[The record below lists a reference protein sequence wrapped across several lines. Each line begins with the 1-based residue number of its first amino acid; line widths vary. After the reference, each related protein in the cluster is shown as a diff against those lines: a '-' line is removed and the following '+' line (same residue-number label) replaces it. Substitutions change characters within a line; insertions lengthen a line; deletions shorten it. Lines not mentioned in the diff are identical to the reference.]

1 MRLVDSK
8 TTGGA
13 KGHWTGVWCQK
24 PLVPPDASPI
34 TEPTRADEI
43 STVAAYKLRV
53 QRRSRLTACLEPY
66 WGKPAV
72 RNLRGGGGNEVNGL
86 MTICHDARKG

>member
-1 MRLVDSK
+1 MRLADSK
-8 TTGGA
+8 TAGGA

-24 PLVPPDASPI
+24 PRVPPDASPI

-43 STVAAYKLRV
+43 STVAAYKLLV
-53 QRRSRLTACLEPY
+53 QRRSRLTARLEPY